1 MTARPQFWRS
11 TGAIRQAALVFGV
24 AAAAFAPGLAHAACR
39 LALVLALDVSGSVD
53 NVEYNQQ
60 LIGVAE
66 ALSDPDVQS
75 VLFATPEVPVN
86 LAIFEWSSSSYQQ
99 IILDWTPLYG
109 PGDVAAI
116 SDTLVSWTRAPAP
129 EATGLGAAMEF
140 ANAMLARAPACWDQ
154 TLDISAD
161 GKNNDWPLPYRL
173 RENGRLGDMNI
184 NALVIATDFTSTLD
198 RTADSIGEITS
209 YFRAR
214 IIHGPGAFVE
224 VAQGYAAYAAA
235 MKRKLLRELATR
247 PIGQAPEVIEPDST
261 TTVSYTPGR

>member
-1 MTARPQFWRS
+1 MSKASEDSAGSGTVARSAFF
-11 TGAIRQAALVFGV
+11 IC
-24 AAAAFAPGLAHAACR
+24 AAAIALTPSLASAACR

-53 NVEYNQQ
+53 NAEYTQQ
-60 LIGVAE
+60 LNGVAE
-66 ALSDPDVQS
+66 ALSDPEVQS

-99 IILDWTPLYG
+99 VILDWTPLNG
-109 PGDVAAI
+109 PPDVAAI
-116 SDTLVSWTRAPAP
+116 RDTLLSWPRARAP
-129 EATGLGAAMEF
+129 EATGLGAALEF
-140 ANAMLARAPACWDQ
+140 ANAMMARAPACWDQ

-173 RENGRLGDMNI
+173 RESGRLGDMNV
-184 NALVIATDFTSTLD
+184 NALVIATDFTGTID
-198 RTADSIGEITS
+198 RTPDSVGELTS
-209 YFRAR
+209 YFQAR

-247 PIGQAPEVIEPDST
+247 PIGMAPRTQHPKQTITAE
-261 TTVSYTPGR
+261 YTPSR